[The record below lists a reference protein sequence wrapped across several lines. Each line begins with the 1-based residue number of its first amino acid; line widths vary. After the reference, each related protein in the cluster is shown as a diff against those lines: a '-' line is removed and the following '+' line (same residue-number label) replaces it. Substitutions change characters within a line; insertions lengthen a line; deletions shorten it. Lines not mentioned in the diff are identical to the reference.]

1 MNGVEILNQTNIYYE
16 EGNMYVFGILLG
28 MGIIAGITIAILEW
42 KDFGFN
48 ISCISWTLIGFGI
61 GLILGCIGYSNTID
75 TTDELSHVEYKVI
88 VSDEVSFT
96 DFMEKYEIVDQEG
109 QIYTVKE
116 RG

>member
-1 MNGVEILNQTNIYYE
+1 MSGVEILNQTNICCE
-16 EGNMYVFGILLG
+16 EGNFGIFWLVLG
-28 MGIIAGITIAILEW
+28 FGLFAGLVLAILEW
-42 KDFGFN
+42 KDGF
-48 ISCISWTLIGFGI
+48 IASGILDIVI
-61 GLILGCIGYSNTID
+61 GLACGIFFCIIGYMGTID

>member
-1 MNGVEILNQTNIYYE
+1 MNGVEILNQTNIYCKE
-16 EGNMYVFGILLG
+16 LNSGIFWLVLG
-28 MGIIAGITIAILEW
+28 LGLFAGLVLAILEW
-42 KDFGFN
+42 RDGF
-48 ISCISWTLIGFGI
+48 IASGILDIVI
-61 GLILGCIGYSNTID
+61 GLICGAFFGIIGYVASID

-96 DFMEKYEIVDQEG
+96 DFMEKYEIIDQEG

>member
-1 MNGVEILNQTNIYYE
+1 MNGVEILNQTNVCCE
-16 EGNMYVFGILLG
+16 KGSFGIFWLALG
-28 MGIIAGITIAILEW
+28 LGLFAGLVLAILEW
-42 KDFGFN
+42 RDGF
-48 ISCISWTLIGFGI
+48 IASGILDIVIGLVCGIFFGI
-61 GLILGCIGYSNTID
+61 IGYVGTID

>member
-1 MNGVEILNQTNIYYE
+1 MSGVEILNQTNVYYN
-16 EGNMYVFGILLG
+16 EGKFWIFLLVLSLGLFAGLVPAIFEWRDGFIASGIL
-28 MGIIAGITIAILEW
+28 AI
-42 KDFGFN
+42 
-48 ISCISWTLIGFGI
+48 SI
-61 GLILGCIGYSNTID
+61 GLICGAFFGIIGYVASID

-88 VSDEVSFT
+88 VSDEVNFT